1 MQTEMNCTASILDLL
16 ESNYLSTCPVEIPLP
31 QTSLQW
37 FSKTLLFRSRIWHRF
52 PPYLG
57 TEVESVMQGGCFQNG
72 IFQPSG
78 LFLRFWAEVLPGFK
92 TSAAH
97 LVFLAVSC
105 ITSMR

>member
-92 TSAAH
+92 TSG
-97 LVFLAVSC
+97 LQPIWCFLLSLAS
-105 ITSMR
+105 RA